1 MESDYPAVVKWQA
14 GAAGRQR
21 SVPPALGTQL
31 ALSPGGTDG
40 IFFFLSSVSIGF
52 FLL

>member
-1 MESDYPAVVKWQA
+1 MESDYPAGVKWQA

-40 IFFFLSSVSIGF
+40 FFFF
-52 FLL
+52 